1 MRQKLV
7 LLAATAVA
15 GCFLAGTGV
24 AAGATEVDHFTDGP
38 FPDEICG
45 VTGTTTVHGTS
56 VFRELGNGGFF
67 ASGTFWAVFT
77 ADNGKSI
84 TVFAAGPATSSTAPV
99 IDEAAG
105 TVTVTTTFVGLP
117 EKLSITQGPTL
128 LRDAGVVTITQVFAY
143 TGNPDEPFGDF
154 ISQSPSGLH
163 GPHPDLL
170 SDFEA
175 FCNVLGPYLLD
186 P

>member
-1 MRQKLV
+1 MRKFV
-7 LLAATAVA
+7 LLAAATAVA
-15 GCFLAGTGV
+15 GCTLVVTGV
-24 AAGATEVDHFTDGP
+24 AAGATEVEHFTDGP
-38 FPDEICG
+38 FADEVCG

-56 VFRELGNGGFF
+56 VIRDLPSGGLF

-84 TVFAAGPATSSTAPV
+84 TTFAGGPSKSIAGPV

-105 TVTVTTTFVGLP
+105 TVTLTVTFVGLP
-117 EKLSITQGPTL
+117 ERISITGGPTL
-128 LRDAGVVTITQVFAY
+128 LRDAGIVTLTQVFEY
-143 TGNPDEPFGDF
+143 TGDPEEPFGDF
-154 ISQSPSGLH
+154 ISQTLSGLH

-175 FCNVLGPYLLD
+175 FCNVVEPYLLD

>member
-1 MRQKLV
+1 MRKKFV
-7 LLAATAVA
+7 LLAAMAVA
-15 GCFLAGTGV
+15 GSMLVVTGV

-38 FPDEICG
+38 FADEVCD
-45 VTGTTTVHGTS
+45 VSGTTTIHGTS
-56 VFRELGNGGFF
+56 VFRETASGGSF

-84 TVFAAGPATSSTAPV
+84 TSFAAGPAKSVDGPV

-105 TVTVTTTFVGLP
+105 TVTLTVTFVGLP
-117 EKLSITQGPTL
+117 EKVSITHGPTL
-128 LRDAGVVTITQVFAY
+128 LRDAGIVTITDVFEY
-143 TGNPDEPFGDF
+143 TGDPEEPFGDM
-154 ISQSPSGLH
+154 ISRSLAGLH

-170 SDFEA
+170 SGFEA
-175 FCNVLGPYLLD
+175 FCNVVKPYLLD

>member
-1 MRQKLV
+1 MRKKL
-7 LLAATAVA
+7 LLLVATAVA
-15 GCFLAGTGV
+15 GCVLAGTGV
-24 AAGATEVDHFTDGP
+24 AAGATEVEHVSDGP
-38 FPDEICG
+38 FPDEVCG
-45 VTGTTTVHGTS
+45 VTGTTTISGTTVIRDLAS
-56 VFRELGNGGFF
+56 GGLFL
-67 ASGTFWAVFT
+67 SGTFRTVFT

-84 TVFAAGPATSSTAPV
+84 TVFEAGPSKSLAGPV

-105 TVTVTTTFVGLP
+105 TVTLTVTFAGLP
-117 EKLSITQGPTL
+117 EKLSITHGPTL
-128 LRDAGVVTITQVFAY
+128 LRDAGIVTITQVFEY

-154 ISQSPSGLH
+154 ISQSLSGLH

-175 FCNVLGPYLLD
+175 FCNVLGPYLQD

>member
-1 MRQKLV
+1 MRKKLV
-7 LLAATAVA
+7 FLAATTAAACV
-15 GCFLAGTGV
+15 LAGTGV
-24 AAGATEVDHFTDGP
+24 AAGATEVEHFTDGP
-38 FPDEICG
+38 FPDEVCG
-45 VTGTTTVHGTS
+45 VSGTTTIHGTS
-56 VFRELGNGGFF
+56 VVRDLPSGGLF

-84 TVFAAGPATSSTAPV
+84 TSFAGGPSKSVAGPV

-105 TVTVTTTFVGLP
+105 TLTLTVTFVGLP
-117 EKLSITQGPTL
+117 EKVSITHGPTL
-128 LRDAGVVTITQVFAY
+128 LRDAGIVTLIQVFEY
-143 TGNPDEPFGDF
+143 TGDPDEPFGDL
-154 ISQSPSGLH
+154 ISQTFSGLH

-175 FCNVLGPYLLD
+175 FCNVVEPYLLD

>member
-1 MRQKLV
+1 MRQRLV
-7 LLAATAVA
+7 LLAATAVV
-15 GCFLAGTGV
+15 GCLLAGTGV

-38 FPDEICG
+38 FPDQFCG
-45 VTGTTTVHGTS
+45 VTGTTTIHGTS
-56 VFRELGNGGFF
+56 VFRETAGGGFF

-84 TVFAAGPATSSTAPV
+84 TVFAAGPAKSATAPV
-99 IDEAAG
+99 IDEDAG
-105 TVTVTTTFVGLP
+105 TVTTTTTFVGLP
-117 EKLSITQGPTL
+117 EKLSITNGPTL
-128 LRDAGVVTITQVFAY
+128 LRDAGTVTFTDVYEY

-154 ISQSPSGLH
+154 ISRSLSGLH

-170 SDFEA
+170 SDFTA
-175 FCNVLGPYLLD
+175 FCDVVEPYLLD

>member
-1 MRQKLV
+1 MRQRLV
-7 LLAATAVA
+7 LLAATALA
-15 GCFLAGTGV
+15 GCMLVVTGV
-24 AAGATEVDHFTDGP
+24 AAGATEVEQFSDGP
-38 FPDEICG
+38 FPDVVCG

-56 VFRELGNGGFF
+56 VTRDLASGGLFV
-67 ASGTFWAVFT
+67 SGTFWAVFT

-84 TVFAAGPATSSTAPV
+84 TTFAGGPSKSIAGPV
-99 IDEAAG
+99 IDEEAG
-105 TVTVTTTFVGLP
+105 TVTLIVTFVGLP
-117 EKLSITQGPTL
+117 EKVSITHGRTL
-128 LRDAGVVTITQVFAY
+128 LRDAGTVTLTQVFEY
-143 TGNPDEPFGDF
+143 TGDPEEPFGDF

-175 FCNVLGPYLLD
+175 FCNVVEPYLLD

>member
-1 MRQKLV
+1 MRQRLV
-7 LLAATAVA
+7 LLAVTAVA
-15 GCFLAGTGV
+15 GCVLAATGA
-24 AAGATEVDHFTDGP
+24 AAGATEVVHFTDGP
-38 FPDEICG
+38 FPDQICG

-56 VFRELGNGGFF
+56 VFRELQTGGFF
-67 ASGTFWAVFT
+67 ASGTFSVVFT

-84 TVFAAGPATSSTAPV
+84 TIFAAGPTKSVAGPV

-117 EKLSITQGPTL
+117 EKLSITHGPTL
-128 LRDAGVVTITQVFAY
+128 LRDAGTVTFTTVFEY

-154 ISQSPSGLH
+154 ISQSLSGLH

>member
-1 MRQKLV
+1 MLQKFV
-7 LLAATAVA
+7 LLAATAA
-15 GCFLAGTGV
+15 LGCVLAGTGI
-24 AAGATEVDHFTDGP
+24 AAGATEVDQFTDGP

-45 VTGTTTVHGTS
+45 VSGTTTIHGTF
-56 VFRELGNGGFF
+56 VFRDTANGGFF
-67 ASGTFWAVFT
+67 ASGTFWVVFT

-84 TVFAAGPATSSTAPV
+84 TVFAAGPTKSGTAPM

-105 TVTVTTTFVGLP
+105 TVTTTTTFVGLP
-117 EKLSITQGPTL
+117 EKLSITHGPTL
-128 LRDAGVVTITQVFAY
+128 LRDAGIVTITRVFEY
-143 TGNPDEPFGDF
+143 TGNPDEPFGDL
-154 ISQSPSGLH
+154 ISQSLSGLH

>member
-1 MRQKLV
+1 MRKKL
-7 LLAATAVA
+7 LLLVATAVA
-15 GCFLAGTGV
+15 GCVLASTGV
-24 AAGATEVDHFTDGP
+24 ATGATEVDHFTDGP

-56 VFRELGNGGFF
+56 VFRELANGGFF
-67 ASGTFWAVFT
+67 ATGTFWAVFT

-84 TVFAAGPATSSTAPV
+84 TTFAAGPSTSLAGPV

-105 TVTVTTTFVGLP
+105 TVTLTVTFVGLP
-117 EKLSITQGPTL
+117 EKVSITHGQTL
-128 LRDAGVVTITQVFAY
+128 LRDAGIVTITQVFEY
-143 TGNPDEPFGDF
+143 TGNPDEPFGDL
-154 ISQSPSGLH
+154 ISQSLSGLH

-175 FCNVLGPYLLD
+175 FCNVVEPYLLD

>member
-1 MRQKLV
+1 MRQRLV
-7 LLAATAVA
+7 LLAATALA
-15 GCFLAGTGV
+15 GCMLVVTGV
-24 AAGATEVDHFTDGP
+24 AAGATEVEQFSDGP
-38 FPDEICG
+38 FPDVVCG

-56 VFRELGNGGFF
+56 VTRDLASGGLFV
-67 ASGTFWAVFT
+67 SGTFWAVFT

-84 TVFAAGPATSSTAPV
+84 TTFAGGPSKSIAGPV
-99 IDEAAG
+99 IDEEAG
-105 TVTVTTTFVGLP
+105 TVTLIVTFVGLP
-117 EKLSITQGPTL
+117 EKVSITHGRTL
-128 LRDAGVVTITQVFAY
+128 LRDAGIVTITQVFEY
-143 TGNPDEPFGDF
+143 TGDPEEPFGDF

-175 FCNVLGPYLLD
+175 FCNVVEPYLLD

>member
-1 MRQKLV
+1 MRKKFV
-7 LLAATAVA
+7 LLAATAAA
-15 GCFLAGTGV
+15 GCVLAGTGV

-38 FPDEICG
+38 FADEVCG
-45 VTGTTTVHGTS
+45 VTGTTTVHGTA
-56 VFRELGNGGFF
+56 VFRELANGGSF
-67 ASGTFWAVFT
+67 ASGTFWGVFT

-84 TVFAAGPATSSTAPV
+84 TSFAAGPSKSATGPV

-105 TVTVTTTFVGLP
+105 TVTLTVTFVGLP
-117 EKLSITQGPTL
+117 EKVSITRGRTL
-128 LRDAGVVTITQVFAY
+128 LRDAGTVTITDVFEY
-143 TGNPDEPFGDF
+143 TGNPDEPFGDL
-154 ISQSPSGLH
+154 ISRSLSGLH

>member
-1 MRQKLV
+1 MRKKFV
-7 LLAATAVA
+7 LLAAMAFA
-15 GCFLAGTGV
+15 GSMLVVTGV

-38 FPDEICG
+38 FADEVCG
-45 VTGTTTVHGTS
+45 VSGTTTIHGTS
-56 VFRELGNGGFF
+56 VFRETASGGSF

-84 TVFAAGPATSSTAPV
+84 TGFAAGPAKSVEGPV

-105 TVTVTTTFVGLP
+105 TVTLTVTFVGLP
-117 EKLSITQGPTL
+117 EKVSITHGPTL
-128 LRDAGVVTITQVFAY
+128 LRDAGIVTITDVFEY
-143 TGNPDEPFGDF
+143 TGDPEEPFGDM
-154 ISQSPSGLH
+154 ISRSLAGLH

-175 FCNVLGPYLLD
+175 FCNVVEPYLLD

>member
-1 MRQKLV
+1 MRKKFV
-7 LLAATAVA
+7 LLAATAAA
-15 GCFLAGTGV
+15 GCVLVLTGA

-45 VTGTTTVHGTS
+45 VTGMTTISGTS
-56 VFRELGNGGFF
+56 VFREGANGGFF
-67 ASGTFWAVFT
+67 ASGTFRSVFT

-84 TVFAAGPATSSTAPV
+84 TIFAAGPVKSATAPV

-105 TVTVTTTFVGLP
+105 TVTTTMTFVGLP
-117 EKLSITQGPTL
+117 EKLSITRGRTL
-128 LRDAGVVTITQVFAY
+128 LRDAGIVTITSVFEY
-143 TGNPDEPFGDF
+143 TGNPEEPFGDL
-154 ISQSPSGLH
+154 ISQSLSGLH

-175 FCNVLGPYLLD
+175 FCNVLEPYLLD